1 MMKKYSV
8 LLLTL
13 TFVLGACDK
22 KPTPEFDRKSLL
34 ESMYTLVIAPEHQQ
48 YATELQA
55 LYDDVLNFQSAPSL
69 AKLNAMRTQYLVAYR
84 SFQRIGMYNF
94 GPAEDIGFKAST
106 NTYPVNVTK
115 INANIVSGE
124 YSLDAVSNVDAIGF
138 PAMDYLLF
146 GATETVI
153 LNRYTLDANATN
165 TMNYLVAVMAKLNGD
180 FHYVHSTWTNTYS
193 TNFKAADGIDIG
205 SSISL
210 IFNEMV
216 KDLELL
222 KNAKIG
228 IPAGQFS
235 GGELFPTY
243 VEAYYSGY
251 SKFLA
256 VESIIALKNTFTGGT
271 GIGLDDYMDFVE
283 ENQGISV
290 NSSEIEAQFDV
301 CLDKI
306 NNLAVPFSSD
316 VSANTPN
323 FEIAFQELKKLVAYA
338 KTDISGALGVQIN
351 YSDTDGD

>member
-1 MMKKYSV
+1 MKKCSF
-8 LLLTL
+8 LFLSIIL
-13 TFVLGACDK
+13 VLGACNK
-22 KPTPEFDRKSLL
+22 KTTPEFDRKALL
-34 ESMYTLVIAPEHQQ
+34 ESMYTTVIAPEQQQ
-48 YATELQA
+48 YATELLD
-55 LYDDVLNFQSAPSL
+55 LYDDVMNFQSAPSL
-69 AKLNAMRTQYLVAYR
+69 ANLSAMRNQYLVTYLN
-84 SFQRIGMYNF
+84 FQRIAMFNF

-115 INANIVSGE
+115 INSNILSGE
-124 YSLDAVSNVDAIGF
+124 YSLDAVSNIDAIGF

-146 GATETVI
+146 GDTDAEI
-153 LNRYTLDANATN
+153 LNRFTVDANATN
-165 TMNYLVAVMAKLNGD
+165 TMNYLVAIMAKLSGD
-180 FHYVHSTWTNTYS
+180 FHFVHTTWTNTYS
-193 TNFKAADGIDIG
+193 TTFKTADGIDVG

-251 SKFLA
+251 SKVLA
-256 VESIIALKNTFTGGT
+256 VESIKALKNTFTGGT
-271 GIGLDDYMDFVE
+271 GIGLDDYMNYVE
-283 ENQGISV
+283 ANQGITVS
-290 NSSEIEAQFDV
+290 SSEIVTQFDV

-306 NNLAVPFSSD
+306 NNLADPLSSD
-316 VSANTPN
+316 VSVNPTN